1 MHFLGFFWNSVGK
14 GRLLEH
20 VAHSPSARGGSSG
33 DGFAGLP
40 GDTRV
45 VCGSGQV
52 SHSEIIRG
60 NFTRSTRGAL
70 GASGKFLCS
79 WALGD
84 RCLFPKAPGGY
95 VVLVSAL
102 RTGGELGG
110 IRKGSP
116 GLG

>member
-52 SHSEIIRG
+52 SHSEIIQEK
-60 NFTRSTRGAL
+60 FTRWTRGAF
-70 GASGKFLCS
+70 GASGKFLCA

-84 RCLFPKAPGGY
+84 MWHSPREGPKGQF
-95 VVLVSAL
+95 
-102 RTGGELGG
+102 
-110 IRKGSP
+110 RKCF
-116 GLG
+116 